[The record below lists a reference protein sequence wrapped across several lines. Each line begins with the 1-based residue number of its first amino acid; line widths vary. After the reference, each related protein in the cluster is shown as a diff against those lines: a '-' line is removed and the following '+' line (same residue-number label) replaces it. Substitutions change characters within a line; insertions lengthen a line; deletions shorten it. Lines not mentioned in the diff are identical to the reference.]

1 MGPIILVLIVALLII
16 LLAWP
21 AVRERFGRPQ
31 PPSPPQDEPHEVVV
45 RRLDDH
51 RKTKT
56 PGDDARSPGEN
67 PGEKLD

>member
-21 AVRERFGRPQ
+21 AFRERFGRPN
-31 PPSPPQDEPHEVVV
+31 PPEPPQDEPHEVVV
-45 RRLDDH
+45 RMLDDR

-56 PGDDARSPGEN
+56 PDDAP
-67 PGEKLD
+67 KA